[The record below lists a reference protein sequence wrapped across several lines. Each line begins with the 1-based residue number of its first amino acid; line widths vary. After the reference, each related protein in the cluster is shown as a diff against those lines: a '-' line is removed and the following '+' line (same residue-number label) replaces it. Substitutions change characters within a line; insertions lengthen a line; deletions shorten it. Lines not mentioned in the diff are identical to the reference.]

1 MVDEICSDLE
11 KRIKKGFA
19 TYLRDAIL
27 GPADQS
33 SQEGNVSMA
42 PIGLSVAADLGKLAP
57 KLATSDSS
65 FGSKQL

>member
-1 MVDEICSDLE
+1 MGPSDQ
-11 KRIKKGFA
+11 
-19 TYLRDAIL
+19 
-27 GPADQS
+27 P

-65 FGSKQL
+65 FGGKIHEKAGSCFGNVKCYRFIHDDSC